1 MSEKK
6 RVIDVA
12 CGSKM
17 FWFDKKNPDV
27 EYCDKRTVEYHEFY
41 PKRYIEIRT
50 VEDIVFSLT
59 EGGLSGIEQVA
70 ELEHASGPLMLSE
83 AEAVVDILLG
93 GSGE

>member
-41 PKRYIEIRT
+41 PKRYIEIAPSLGKSCKR
-50 VEDIVFSLT
+50 VF
-59 EGGLSGIEQVA
+59 
-70 ELEHASGPLMLSE
+70 
-83 AEAVVDILLG
+83 
-93 GSGE
+93 

>member
-41 PKRYIEIRT
+41 PKRYIEISRPC
-50 VEDIVFSLT
+50 
-59 EGGLSGIEQVA
+59 IESSA
-70 ELEHASGPLMLSE
+70 GASMST
-83 AEAVVDILLG
+83 
-93 GSGE
+93 